1 MTDLSIDEI
10 RKHLNLVVGMKVWH
24 VGASE
29 STGSSFHLALG
40 NKLLRSVPL
49 RKARED
55 DEYGEFE
62 GEASILVWC
71 TWRLDGP
78 TSPIASSDES
88 PEVLARALEIL
99 IGQEI
104 LEVVAL
110 PPAGDL
116 CICFSND
123 LTLRVFCD
131 HIPGDPSFDGNWQV
145 RVRRAVVAAGPGYQW
160 QLSDASSQQSSS
172 STDESVG
179 Q

>member
-1 MTDLSIDEI
+1 MTDLPIEEI
-10 RKHLNLVVGMKVWH
+10 RKHLNMVIGMKCWH
-24 VGASE
+24 VGAGE

-40 NKLLRSVPL
+40 KKLPRSVPL
-49 RKARED
+49 RKARKG
-55 DEYGEFE
+55 DEYTKFE
-62 GEASILVWC
+62 GEASMLVWC

-78 TSPIASSDES
+78 TSPITSSDES
-88 PEVLARALEIL
+88 SEVLARALQIL
-99 IGQEI
+99 LGQEI

-172 STDESVG
+172 SSDESVG
-179 Q
+179 